1 MPTRFHIEDI
11 ITQDASCV
19 VFRAIEKESGD
30 PVAIRRFFPFGP
42 DGGGLG
48 EKERTA
54 YEISL
59 RRFGRATHPGLRT
72 LLAGGCDPVDSVPFV
87 VTEWIDG
94 EPLSQKLQAGPL
106 QSRQAIDIIMR
117 ALEVSEVL
125 SQLVTEEAVWVETDP
140 ASIIDSSGRGV
151 TFWISPLKWLG
162 NDEERRSLKPIIQLT
177 EDLMGWR
184 NKLVNEQAGY
194 GLAGWLKW
202 LKQHAKTT
210 TLAEARET
218 LAAATGGQPP
228 PPTSRLVKQST
239 RPIIARS
246 TVQIRPKKK
255 SSSIPV
261 LPILGILVALG
272 LGGWILVKGEVPFL
286 SKFLPGKSES
296 IFAFDESSPF
306 PVAPANAVPQ
316 GPFLPGDSG
325 VLSDLAGNVV
335 ILEAVLEKVRYSE
348 SGKTLYLEFETGPPF
363 TYACGAIRKA
373 DAPADMTPETLA
385 PLIGKRIRIQGVAT
399 SEKLDSKQKRP
410 LVALTGRNSIE
421 PGK

>member
-1 MPTRFHIEDI
+1 M
-11 ITQDASCV
+11 

-42 DGGGLG
+42 EGGGLG

-54 YEISL
+54 YEIAL
-59 RRFGRATHPGLRT
+59 RRFGRATHPGLRA
-72 LLAGGCDPVDSVPFV
+72 LLAGGCDPVDSIPFV

-94 EPLSQKLQAGPL
+94 EPLSNKLQAGAL

-140 ASIIDSSGRGV
+140 ASIIESTGASGRGV

-239 RPIIARS
+239 RPVMARS
-246 TVQIRPKKK
+246 TVQIRPKK
-255 SSSIPV
+255 SSSAPI
-261 LPILGILVALG
+261 LPIIGILVALG

-286 SKFLPGKSES
+286 SKFLPSKSAS
-296 IFAFDESSPF
+296 AFVLDESSPF
-306 PVAPANAVPQ
+306 PTAPANAVPQ

-325 VLSDLAGNVV
+325 VLSELAGNVV
-335 ILEAVLEKVRYSE
+335 ILEGVLERVRYSDT
-348 SGKTLYLEFETGPPF
+348 GKTLYLEFESGPPF
-363 TYACGAIRKA
+363 TYACGGIRKA
-373 DAPADMTPETLA
+373 DAPADMTPEQLS
-385 PLIGKRIRIQGVAT
+385 PLIGKRVRLQGVAT
-399 SEKLDSKQKRP
+399 LEDFDKKQKRT
-410 LVALTGRNSIE
+410 LVVLTGRNSIE
-421 PGK
+421 TGK

>member
-1 MPTRFHIEDI
+1 M
-11 ITQDASCV
+11 

-42 DGGGLG
+42 DGGGLK

-54 YEISL
+54 YEIAL

-72 LLAGGCDPVDSVPFV
+72 VLTGGCDPVDSVPFV

-94 EPLSQKLQAGPL
+94 EPLSKKLAAGPL
-106 QSRQAIDIIMR
+106 QSREAIDIIMR
-117 ALEVSEVL
+117 ALEVSDVL

-140 ASIIDSSGRGV
+140 ASIIDSAGANGRGV

-162 NDEERRSLKPIIQLT
+162 NDDERRSLKPIVQLT

-202 LKQHAKTT
+202 LKQHAKST

-228 PPTSRLVKQST
+228 PPTSRLVRQST
-239 RPIIARS
+239 RPVIARS
-246 TVQIRPKKK
+246 NTVPIRQKK
-255 SSSIPV
+255 SSAPPVIPIIA
-261 LPILGILVALG
+261 ILIALG
-272 LGGWILVKGEVPFL
+272 MGVWIMMKGEIPFL
-286 SKFLPGKSES
+286 SKLLPTKSD
-296 IFAFDESSPF
+296 AVAVLDEGSP
-306 PVAPANAVPQ
+306 PPANPATANAPPQ

-325 VLSDLAGNVV
+325 VLTQLVGNMV
-335 ILEAVLEKVRYSE
+335 IVEGVLEQVRYSKT
-348 SGKTLYLEFETGPPF
+348 GKTLYLEFESSPPW
-363 TYACGAIRKA
+363 TYACGYIRKA
-373 DAPADMTPETLA
+373 DAPPDMTPEQLA
-385 PLIGKRIRIQGVAT
+385 PLIGKRIRIQGIA
-399 SEKLDSKQKRP
+399 SIELLDKKQKRP
-410 LVALTGRNSIE
+410 QVLLTGRNSIE
-421 PGK
+421 IAK

>member
-1 MPTRFHIEDI
+1 M
-11 ITQDASCV
+11 
-19 VFRAIEKESGD
+19 VFRAIEKQTGD
-30 PVAIRRFFPFGP
+30 PVAIRRFFPFGAE
-42 DGGGLG
+42 GGGLK

-54 YEISL
+54 YEIAL
-59 RRFGRATHPGLRT
+59 QRFSRVSHPGLRT
-72 LLAGGCDPVDSVPFV
+72 VLAGGCDPVDGMPFV

-94 EPLSQKLQAGPL
+94 ESLLRKLQAGPL
-106 QSRQAIDIIMR
+106 HSREAIDIIMR

-125 SQLVTEEAVWVETDP
+125 SQLVTEEAIWVETDV
-140 ASIIDSSGRGV
+140 ASIVESPGANGRGV

-162 NDEERRSLKPIIQLT
+162 HDDDRRSLKPIVQLT

-210 TLAEARET
+210 SLAEARET

-228 PPTSRLVKQST
+228 PPTSRLVRQST
-239 RPIIARS
+239 RPVTARS
-246 TVQIRPKKK
+246 TTVQIQPKK
-255 SSSIPV
+255 SSGAPV

-272 LGGWILVKGEVPFL
+272 LGGWILVKGEVPLL
-286 SKFLPGKSES
+286 SKFLPGKSELA
-296 IFAFDESSPF
+296 FAVDESSPF
-306 PVAPANAVPQ
+306 PVPPANAVPQ

-325 VLSDLAGNVV
+325 VLSDLSGNVV
-335 ILEAVLEKVRYSE
+335 VVEGVLEQVRYSK
-348 SGKTLYLEFETGPPF
+348 SGKTLYLEFESGPPF

-373 DAPADMTPETLA
+373 DASAEMTPELLA
-385 PLIGKRIRIQGVAT
+385 PLIGKRVRIQGVA
-399 SEKLDSKQKRP
+399 SIEKLDKKQKRP

-421 PGK
+421 TGK